1 MTTLWQNST
10 YGYQCTR
17 IKDYLSIPRQ
27 HPSVKPIFRKIRV
40 NLNEPF
46 NILTTNP
53 VKLHLVESKFYFLQK
68 GRRNRGLVSMAVK
81 ASISYRFA
89 NCYYRHDLWCSNKG
103 WTSLT
108 FGFRGG
114 EGGGGGIKWDQWSE
128 MASTVNMYFSIQKVV
143 ADQSPRNVNGFQ
155 FSFTL
160 SPQLLNCQM
169 NLIS

>member
-1 MTTLWQNST
+1 MNYGCFCCKLLNLFEQPFRPARRPYGRMTTLWQNST

-46 NILTTNP
+46 NILMTNP

-81 ASISYRFA
+81 ASISYRFV

-103 WTSLT
+103 
-108 FGFRGG
+108 
-114 EGGGGGIKWDQWSE
+114 
-128 MASTVNMYFSIQKVV
+128 
-143 ADQSPRNVNGFQ
+143 
-155 FSFTL
+155 
-160 SPQLLNCQM
+160 
-169 NLIS
+169 